1 MASLGRDGSAALR
14 RLELLELQR
23 GRRLSPYE
31 PLAAE
36 YICGGKDRHAR
47 LAPKL
52 RGVNLGGWLVLEP
65 WVTPSLFYQ
74 FEGKPPQQTA
84 MDHYTFCSILGPR
97 EGNRQLREHWQKW
110 VTEGD
115 LRALVDQG
123 INTLRIPVGDWMWQ
137 PYYPYTGF
145 AQTSPEEGVSNPSR
159 LPCLCRCTAGA
170 VDELQRLLRTCD
182 RLGLRVLIDM
192 HGSAF
197 TSYHRSVAHGG
208 SCSRM
213 HSLFHLV
220 HRRPSLTKWL
230 RQLWPCCQ
238 RDVGGKWAVICTLA
252 DPQCG
257 MAGGF
262 RPFYDDVLSD
272 QLEQHTDDRAG
283 KLGVTRMGLSEVV
296 G

>member
-1 MASLGRDGSAALR
+1 MATMATRPGRDGTAALR
-14 RLELLELQR
+14 QLELLELQR

-97 EGNRQLREHWQKW
+97 EGNRQLREHWRKW
-110 VTEGD
+110 VTEDD

-137 PYYPYTGF
+137 PYPPYTGF
-145 AQTSPEEGVSNPSR
+145 ARASPE
-159 LPCLCRCTAGA
+159 
-170 VDELQRLLRTCD
+170 
-182 RLGLRVLIDM
+182 
-192 HGSAF
+192 
-197 TSYHRSVAHGG
+197 
-208 SCSRM
+208 
-213 HSLFHLV
+213 
-220 HRRPSLTKWL
+220 
-230 RQLWPCCQ
+230 
-238 RDVGGKWAVICTLA
+238 
-252 DPQCG
+252 
-257 MAGGF
+257 
-262 RPFYDDVLSD
+262 
-272 QLEQHTDDRAG
+272 
-283 KLGVTRMGLSEVV
+283 
-296 G
+296 

>member
-1 MASLGRDGSAALR
+1 MHFCVCTFADAAASSVKALLVVDRRTTWGPRGPPEPLESLISQTTRHRRDDAISTHVRWNIIPALTGTMVVGRATPGRDGTAALR

-84 MDHYTFCSILGPR
+84 MDHYTFCSVLGPR
-97 EGNRQLREHWQKW
+97 EGNRQLREHWRKW

-137 PYYPYTGF
+137 PYSPYTGY
-145 AQTSPEEGVSNPSR
+145 AQASPDGVRNPSC
-159 LPCLCRCTAGA
+159 LPVSAGA
-170 VDELQRLLRTCD
+170 PTVPSMSSIAYSARVI
-182 RLGLRVLIDM
+182 GLAY
-192 HGSAF
+192 AF
-197 TSYHRSVAHGG
+197 
-208 SCSRM
+208 
-213 HSLFHLV
+213 
-220 HRRPSLTKWL
+220 
-230 RQLWPCCQ
+230 
-238 RDVGGKWAVICTLA
+238 
-252 DPQCG
+252 
-257 MAGGF
+257 
-262 RPFYDDVLSD
+262 
-272 QLEQHTDDRAG
+272 
-283 KLGVTRMGLSEVV
+283 
-296 G
+296 